1 MENFDQIFTL
11 LAEHEG
17 IGLNLDILET
27 GLLNIIALVAIL
39 FITGRDF
46 LGSVLEERKTT
57 IVKSVQDAEDRLSE
71 AQKRLDEIVQ
81 SLCVDIETRLSI

>member
-27 GLLNIIALVAIL
+27 GLLNII
-39 FITGRDF
+39 T
-46 LGSVLEERKTT
+46 
-57 IVKSVQDAEDRLSE
+57 
-71 AQKRLDEIVQ
+71 
-81 SLCVDIETRLSI
+81 

>member
-11 LAEHEG
+11 LAEEEG

-27 GLLNIIALVAIL
+27 GLLNILALVGIL
-39 FITGRDF
+39 IFAGKDF

-57 IVKSVQDAEDRLSE
+57 IVKVFKM
-71 AQKRLDEIVQ
+71 QKIA
-81 SLCVDIETRLSI
+81 